1 MRCAIRSLLECT
13 PLGLFT
19 LKRRKKQS
27 NFYGWYYCHPS
38 QSNQLTEM
46 IMEKKENNSVFEN
59 LHEWSN
65 RMQGARE
72 MLIKLYE
79 DDNMILPLGL
89 KRSEDRVYTKAI
101 VTLLASELRNVQEY
115 LLGTNIGFRNHVN
128 DKKGK
133 LISCE
138 AYFVR

>member
-1 MRCAIRSLLECT
+1 
-13 PLGLFT
+13 
-19 LKRRKKQS
+19 
-27 NFYGWYYCHPS
+27 
-38 QSNQLTEM
+38 
-46 IMEKKENNSVFEN
+46 MEKKENNSGFEN

-79 DDNMILPLGL
+79 NDNMILPLGV

-101 VTLLASELRNVQEY
+101 VNLLAIDLSNIQEY
-115 LLGTNIGFRNHVN
+115 FLGTNIGFRNHVR

-133 LISCE
+133 LLSCE

>member
-1 MRCAIRSLLECT
+1 
-13 PLGLFT
+13 
-19 LKRRKKQS
+19 
-27 NFYGWYYCHPS
+27 
-38 QSNQLTEM
+38 
-46 IMEKKENNSVFEN
+46 MEKKENNYGFEN

-79 DDNMILPLGL
+79 NDNMILPLGV

-101 VTLLASELRNVQEY
+101 VNLLSSDLRNVHEY
-115 LLGTNIGFRNHVN
+115 LLGTNIGFRNHIR

-133 LISCE
+133 LVSCE
-138 AYFVR
+138 SYFVH

>member
-1 MRCAIRSLLECT
+1 
-13 PLGLFT
+13 
-19 LKRRKKQS
+19 
-27 NFYGWYYCHPS
+27 
-38 QSNQLTEM
+38 
-46 IMEKKENNSVFEN
+46 MEKKENNNGIEN
-59 LHEWSN
+59 LHEWSE

-79 DDNMILPLGL
+79 ENMIIMPVRV
-89 KRSEDRVYTKAI
+89 KHSEDRVYTKAI
-101 VTLLASELRNVQEY
+101 VNMLASDLKNVHEY

-138 AYFVR
+138 AYFVH

>member
-1 MRCAIRSLLECT
+1 M
-13 PLGLFT
+13 
-19 LKRRKKQS
+19 
-27 NFYGWYYCHPS
+27 
-38 QSNQLTEM
+38 
-46 IMEKKENNSVFEN
+46 EN

-89 KRSEDRVYTKAI
+89 KRSEDMVYTKAI
-101 VTLLASELRNVQEY
+101 VTLLESDLRNVQEY
-115 LLGTNIGFRNHVN
+115 LLGTNIGFRNHVH

-133 LISCE
+133 LISCQ
-138 AYFVR
+138 AYFI

>member
-1 MRCAIRSLLECT
+1 
-13 PLGLFT
+13 
-19 LKRRKKQS
+19 
-27 NFYGWYYCHPS
+27 
-38 QSNQLTEM
+38 
-46 IMEKKENNSVFEN
+46 MEKKENNNGIEN

-79 DDNMILPLGL
+79 ENMIIMPVRV
-89 KRSEDRVYTKAI
+89 KHSEDRVYTKAI
-101 VTLLASELRNVQEY
+101 VNMLASDLKNVHEY

-138 AYFVR
+138 AYFVH

>member
-1 MRCAIRSLLECT
+1 
-13 PLGLFT
+13 
-19 LKRRKKQS
+19 
-27 NFYGWYYCHPS
+27 
-38 QSNQLTEM
+38 
-46 IMEKKENNSVFEN
+46 MEKRNNVFEN

-79 DDNMILPLGL
+79 DDKMILPLGV

-101 VTLLASELRNVQEY
+101 VNLLASDLKNVQEY
-115 LLGTNIGFRNHVN
+115 LLGTNICFRNHVR

-133 LISCE
+133 FMSCE
-138 AYFVR
+138 AYFIK

>member
-1 MRCAIRSLLECT
+1 M
-13 PLGLFT
+13 
-19 LKRRKKQS
+19 
-27 NFYGWYYCHPS
+27 
-38 QSNQLTEM
+38 
-46 IMEKKENNSVFEN
+46 EN

-79 DDNMILPLGL
+79 DDKMIFPLGI
-89 KRSEDRVYTKAI
+89 KRSEDMVYTKAI
-101 VTLLASELRNVQEY
+101 FTMLSSDLKNIQEY
-115 LLGTNIGFRNHVN
+115 LLGTNIGFRNHVR

-138 AYFVR
+138 AYFVN

>member
-1 MRCAIRSLLECT
+1 
-13 PLGLFT
+13 
-19 LKRRKKQS
+19 
-27 NFYGWYYCHPS
+27 
-38 QSNQLTEM
+38 
-46 IMEKKENNSVFEN
+46 MENKDNNNCFEN

-79 DDNMILPLGL
+79 ENMMIMPVRV

-101 VTLLASELRNVQEY
+101 VNLLASDFRNIQEY

-138 AYFVR
+138 AYFIK

>member
-1 MRCAIRSLLECT
+1 
-13 PLGLFT
+13 
-19 LKRRKKQS
+19 
-27 NFYGWYYCHPS
+27 
-38 QSNQLTEM
+38 
-46 IMEKKENNSVFEN
+46 MEKKENKSGFEN

-79 DDNMILPLGL
+79 DDNMILPLGV

-101 VTLLASELRNVQEY
+101 VNLLASDLKNVQEY
-115 LLGTNIGFRNHVN
+115 LLGTNIGFRNHVR

-133 LISCE
+133 LVSCE
-138 AYFVR
+138 AYFIK

>member
-1 MRCAIRSLLECT
+1 M
-13 PLGLFT
+13 
-19 LKRRKKQS
+19 K
-27 NFYGWYYCHPS
+27 
-38 QSNQLTEM
+38 
-46 IMEKKENNSVFEN
+46 KKENNYCFEN

-72 MLIKLYE
+72 MLVKLYE
-79 DDNMILPLGL
+79 DDKMILPLGV

-101 VTLLASELRNVQEY
+101 VSLLASDLRNVQEY
-115 LLGTNIGFRNHVN
+115 FLGTNIGFRNHVR

-138 AYFVR
+138 AYFVH

>member
-1 MRCAIRSLLECT
+1 
-13 PLGLFT
+13 
-19 LKRRKKQS
+19 
-27 NFYGWYYCHPS
+27 
-38 QSNQLTEM
+38 
-46 IMEKKENNSVFEN
+46 MEKKENNNGIEN

-72 MLIKLYE
+72 MLVKLYE
-79 DDNMILPLGL
+79 DDNMILPVGV

-101 VTLLASELRNVQEY
+101 VTLLESDLRYIQEY
-115 LLGTNIGFRNHVN
+115 LLGTNIGFRNHIR

>member
-1 MRCAIRSLLECT
+1 
-13 PLGLFT
+13 
-19 LKRRKKQS
+19 
-27 NFYGWYYCHPS
+27 
-38 QSNQLTEM
+38 
-46 IMEKKENNSVFEN
+46 MEKKENNNGIEN

-79 DDNMILPLGL
+79 DDKMIFPLGV

-101 VTLLASELRNVQEY
+101 VNLLISDLSNVQEY
-115 LLGTNIGFRNHVN
+115 LIGTNIVFRNHVR
-128 DKKGK
+128 DKNGK

-138 AYFVR
+138 AYFMR

>member
-1 MRCAIRSLLECT
+1 MT
-13 PLGLFT
+13 
-19 LKRRKKQS
+19 K
-27 NFYGWYYCHPS
+27 ND
-38 QSNQLTEM
+38 
-46 IMEKKENNSVFEN
+46 NNCFEN

-79 DDNMILPLGL
+79 ENMMIMPVRV

-101 VTLLASELRNVQEY
+101 VNLLASDLRNIQEY
-115 LLGTNIGFRNHVN
+115 LLGTNISFRNHVR
-128 DKKGK
+128 DKKGN